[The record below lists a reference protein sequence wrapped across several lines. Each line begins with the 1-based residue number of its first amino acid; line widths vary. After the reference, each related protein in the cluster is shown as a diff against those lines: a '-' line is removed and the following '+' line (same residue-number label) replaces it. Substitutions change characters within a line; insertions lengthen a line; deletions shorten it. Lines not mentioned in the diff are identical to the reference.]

1 MSERHLVLVAY
12 DIADPRR
19 LQRVAHALEAVG
31 DRVQKSVFEC
41 GLTPDGLIA
50 LRERLR
56 TLIDPQEDHI
66 LLQPL
71 CPRCR
76 HTLVW
81 QGKPPPAES
90 EAFWVV

>member
-19 LQRVAHALEAVG
+19 LQRVARELEALG
-31 DRVQKSVFEC
+31 ERVQKSVFEC
-41 GLTPDGLIA
+41 GLTPDGLLA

-56 TLIDPQEDHI
+56 ALIDPQEDHV

-71 CPRCR
+71 CPHCR
-76 HTLVW
+76 QSFVW
-81 QGKPPPAES
+81 QGKAPPTAS
-90 EAFWVV
+90 EAFWII